1 MRILIVEDDAVSR
14 RMLQGL
20 LTKQGYEVT
29 MASNGREA
37 WTALQRED
45 FSLVITDW
53 IMPEIDGLK
62 LCRLIRG
69 RQQKQ
74 KKYTYIIL
82 ITVMSGKNSYLEGI
96 ESGADDFLTKPYDP
110 DVLRAR
116 LRVAER
122 LLDLRQEVQHLQGLL
137 PICQYCKKIRDD
149 GNLWTQ
155 IEAYISDHSDADFTH
170 GICPE
175 CEVRYIRPQL
185 EEMERE
191 RLERIARRQ
200 QVESLVP

>member
-14 RMLQGL
+14 RMLLGL
-20 LTKQGYEVT
+20 LTKQGYQVT
-29 MASNGREA
+29 MAANGREA
-37 WTALQRED
+37 WDALQRQD
-45 FSLVITDW
+45 FSVVITDW
-53 IMPEIDGLK
+53 IMPEVDGLR

-69 RQQKQ
+69 RQQ

-82 ITVMSGKNSYLEGI
+82 ITVMSGKTSYLEGI

-122 LLDLRQEVQHLQGLL
+122 LLDLRHEIQQLRGLL

-155 IEAYISDHSDADFTH
+155 IEAYISDHSDADFSH

-175 CEVRYIRPQL
+175 CEEIHIRPQL

-191 RLERIARRQ
+191 RRERA
-200 QVESLVP
+200 ETLLP

>member
-1 MRILIVEDDAVSR
+1 MKILIAEDDAVSR
-14 RMLQGL
+14 RMLQSL
-20 LTKQGYEVT
+20 LEKLGHEVT
-29 MASNGREA
+29 AAANGADA
-37 WTALQRED
+37 WTALMGED

-53 IMPEIDGLK
+53 IMPQIDGLN
-62 LCRLIRG
+62 LCRKIRARAHG
-69 RQQKQ
+69 
-74 KKYTYIIL
+74 KYTYIIL
-82 ITVMSGKNSYLEGI
+82 VSVMSGKNSYLEGI
-96 ESGADDFLTKPYDP
+96 ESGADDFLTKPFDP

-116 LRVAER
+116 LHVAER

-155 IEAYISDHSDADFTH
+155 IEAYIADHSEADFTH

-175 CEVRYIRPQL
+175 CEDRYIRPQL

-191 RLERIARRQ
+191 RQRRIERSMA
-200 QVESLVP
+200 